1 MLNLRLTEDVQ
12 STVLVFQRKRS
23 NLEKILEI
31 SYILKSFFF
40 LGCGNAG

>member
-12 STVLVFQRKRS
+12 SMVLVFQRKRS

-31 SYILKSFFF
+31 SYILERFFF
-40 LGCGNAG
+40 F